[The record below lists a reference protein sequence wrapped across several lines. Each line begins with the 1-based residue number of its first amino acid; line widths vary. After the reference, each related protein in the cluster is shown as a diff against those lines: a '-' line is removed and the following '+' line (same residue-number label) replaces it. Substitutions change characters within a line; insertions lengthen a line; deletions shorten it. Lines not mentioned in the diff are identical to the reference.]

1 MKVIRICPSI
11 LNANLNDLP
20 NEILKVAQFSDLLHL
35 DVMDGKFVP
44 NSTFSFEEAREII
57 AYSELPVDVHLM
69 IEQADRN
76 AIDYIQTGAF
86 SITVH
91 FEACENPL
99 NVLRSIR
106 KSGKRVGLAIKP
118 NTQLTAIEDF
128 LDEIDMLL
136 VMTVEPG
143 FGGQSFIEGMVP
155 KIEKAREWLRE
166 KDLTDTWLQ
175 VDGGINLETIQIA
188 RKAGADTFVAG
199 SAVFGAGKD
208 SDPNRYNTIVSQLRA
223 ELAKV

>member
-11 LNANLNDLP
+11 LNANFNDLP

-44 NSTFSFEEAREII
+44 NSTFSFEEAKEII
-57 AYSELPVDVHLM
+57 GYSELPVDVHLM
-69 IEQADRN
+69 IEQADRY

-91 FEACENPL
+91 FEACEDPL

-118 NTQLTAIEDF
+118 NTQITAIENF

-166 KDLTDTWLQ
+166 KELTDTWLQ
-175 VDGGINLETIQIA
+175 VDGGINLETIHIA
-188 RKAGADTFVAG
+188 RKAGADTIVAG
-199 SAVFGAGKD
+199 SVVYK
-208 SDPNRYNTIVSQLRA
+208 SEDPAATIQQLRKLA
-223 ELAKV
+223 EAV

>member
-11 LNANLNDLP
+11 LNANFNDLP

-57 AYSELPVDVHLM
+57 GYSELPVDVHLM
-69 IEQADRN
+69 IEQADRY

-91 FEACENPL
+91 FEACEDPL

-118 NTQLTAIEDF
+118 NTQITAIEN
-128 LDEIDMLL
+128 LLNEIDMLL

-143 FGGQSFIEGMVP
+143 FGGQSFIESMVP

-166 KDLTDTWLQ
+166 HELTDTWLQ

-199 SAVFGAGKD
+199 SVVYKSENPAA
-208 SDPNRYNTIVSQLRA
+208 TIQQLRKLA
-223 ELAKV
+223 EAV

>member
-11 LNANLNDLP
+11 LNANFNDLP

-57 AYSELPVDVHLM
+57 GYSELPVDVHLM

-76 AIDYIQTGAF
+76 AIDYIQTSAF

-155 KIEKAREWLRE
+155 KIQKARDWLRE
-166 KDLTDTWLQ
+166 KELTDTWLQ

-199 SAVFGAGKD
+199 SVVYK
-208 SDPNRYNTIVSQLRA
+208 SEDPAATIQQLRKLA
-223 ELAKV
+223 EAV

>member
-11 LNANLNDLP
+11 LNANFNDLP

-44 NSTFSFEEAREII
+44 NSTFSFEEAKEII
-57 AYSELPVDVHLM
+57 GYSELPVDVHLM
-69 IEQADRN
+69 IEQADRY

-91 FEACENPL
+91 FEACEDPL

-118 NTQLTAIEDF
+118 NTQITAIENF

-166 KDLTDTWLQ
+166 KELTDTWLQ
-175 VDGGINLETIQIA
+175 VDGGINLETIHIA

-199 SAVFGAGKD
+199 SVVYK
-208 SDPNRYNTIVSQLRA
+208 SEDPAATIQQLRKLA
-223 ELAKV
+223 EAV

>member
-1 MKVIRICPSI
+1 MKMIRICPSI
-11 LNANLNDLP
+11 LNANFDDLP
-20 NEILKVAQFSDLLHL
+20 NEISRVAQVSDLLHL

-44 NSTFSFEEAREII
+44 NSTFSFEQAYEII
-57 AYSELPVDVHLM
+57 GYSILPVDVHLM
-69 IEQADRN
+69 IEQADRY

-91 FEACENPL
+91 FEACEDPL

-118 NTQLTAIEDF
+118 NTQLTAIENF

-143 FGGQSFIEGMVP
+143 FGGQSFIESVVP

-166 KDLTDTWLQ
+166 RELTDTWLQ
-175 VDGGINLETIQIA
+175 VDGGINLETIQTA

-199 SAVFGAGKD
+199 SVVYKSENPAA
-208 SDPNRYNTIVSQLRA
+208 TIQQLRMIA
-223 ELAKV
+223 EAV

>member
-11 LNANLNDLP
+11 LNANFNDLP

-44 NSTFSFEEAREII
+44 NSTFSFEEAKEII
-57 AYSELPVDVHLM
+57 GYSELPVDVHLM
-69 IEQADRN
+69 IEQADRY

-91 FEACENPL
+91 FEACEDPL

-118 NTQLTAIEDF
+118 NTQITAIENF

-166 KDLTDTWLQ
+166 KELTDTWLQ

-199 SAVFGAGKD
+199 SVVYKNE
-208 SDPNRYNTIVSQLRA
+208 DPASTIQQLRKLA
-223 ELAKV
+223 EAV